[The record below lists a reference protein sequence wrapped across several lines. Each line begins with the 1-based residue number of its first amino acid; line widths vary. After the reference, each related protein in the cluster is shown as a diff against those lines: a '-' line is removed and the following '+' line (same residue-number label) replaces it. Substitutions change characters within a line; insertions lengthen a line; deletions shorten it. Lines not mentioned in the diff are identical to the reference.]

1 MIEVTKE
8 SYDPKEFEDEDEIR
22 NDWMKPETK
31 SSNEFIDESE
41 NADMSETA
49 QDEQFDWIKDE
60 FSSSTKSYEDEG
72 HLTEKQ
78 KNGLSDE
85 DEDDDDDD
93 DEVCFL

>member
-22 NDWMKPETK
+22 NDWMQPETK

-41 NADMSETA
+41 NADMPETA

-60 FSSSTKSYEDEG
+60 FSNSTTYEDEG
-72 HLTEKQ
+72 HLTEEQ
-78 KNGLSDE
+78 KNGLSD
-85 DEDDDDDD
+85 DEDDDDDV
-93 DEVCFL
+93 DEVYFL